1 MVRAMTTP
9 VETVKAFV
17 EAFVQARPEQ
27 DAETVSAFFTEDA
40 VYANGPLEPVFGRD
54 AIRSAIA
61 EFMAMG
67 GEVGVELRHLVG
79 EGPIV
84 LTERVD
90 HFTAAGRTISLPV
103 MGTFEVRDG
112 RISAWRDYFDLN
124 QFAAQMDPGT

>member
-1 MVRAMTTP
+1 MSTP

-17 EAFVQARPEQ
+17 DAFMQAWQGQ
-27 DAETVSAFFTEDA
+27 DAEAVSAFFTEDA
-40 VYANGPLEPVFGRD
+40 VYVNGPLEPVIGRD
-54 AIRSAIA
+54 AIRSAVA

-67 GEVGVELRHLVG
+67 GEVGVEVRHVVS
-79 EGPIV
+79 EGSIV

-90 HFTAAGRTISLPV
+90 HFAIAGRTISLPV

-124 QFAAQMDPGT
+124 QFASQMGSGT